1 MADETDLLNDA
12 LSQFG
17 GSSITS
23 ISDGSINANHCQRF
37 YPPLRR
43 ALIRMHHW
51 NFALQWVQLAQ
62 DVTPPVAMWAYA
74 YTLPAECLKV
84 VNYGGS
90 ATAVSS
96 LSLIYPDSGIRV
108 VVRYKIE
115 GRKLVSNDGT
125 VYIQYLRDVTNPDE
139 WDGMF
144 YQVMASWLASK
155 LCMAITKDVKLST
168 GLLGQARDILLPIAT
183 AVDGQEGSVE
193 PYVVDDLLWGR

>member
-23 ISDGSINANHCQRF
+23 ISDGSINANHCLRF

-43 ALIRMHHW
+43 SLLRVHHW
-51 NFALQWVQLAQ
+51 NFALKWVQLAQ

-74 YTLPAECLKV
+74 YTLPPDCLKV

-90 ATAVSS
+90 ATATSS
-96 LSLIYPDSGIRV
+96 LSLIFPDSGIRV
-108 VVRYKIE
+108 VTRYKIE

-139 WDGMF
+139 WDGLF
-144 YQVMASWLASK
+144 YQVMSAWLASK
-155 LCMAITKDVKLST
+155 LCLAITKDIKLST
-168 GLLGQARDILLPIAT
+168 GLLGQARDVLLPLAT